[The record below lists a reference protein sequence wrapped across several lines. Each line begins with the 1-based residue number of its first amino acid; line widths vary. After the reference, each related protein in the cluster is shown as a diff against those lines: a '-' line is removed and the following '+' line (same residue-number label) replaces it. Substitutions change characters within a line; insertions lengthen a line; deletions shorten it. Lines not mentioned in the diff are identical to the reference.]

1 MKHLKNKK
9 YYEDIYDKI
18 TVDHCR
24 KREDGFRMVYT
35 QLSENK
41 ESKNISQET
50 IDKDF
55 PRIVNFTMYYEK
67 AYRYRDREKT
77 IREMMDKDRL
87 KDERI
92 EKAEAPL
99 VNCLKCKS
107 ELIPK
112 HVDVEINNKILFI
125 YDCPNGCIPR
135 RAFYDDGTE
144 HVIKDKKCPK
154 CDSGIDEKV
163 DKTKGKF
170 LLIDKCSNCD
180 YKKIWDYSSK
190 EEKEDPEFEKDKKR
204 FCLDEKAGMEAMESL
219 SRMDSMAEFMDEM
232 KEKDKKKDL
241 YDSIKNLP
249 KLSIHELKKRLDVL
263 LEENNYSD
271 LIFSQP
277 QISTDIQVSFTAYET
292 KSDRQDYDSRQNL
305 KNLLKED
312 LLNTNWRLM
321 SDGVEYRM
329 GVLSGRLRGYDKEAD
344 LLKLEEQKIKN
355 AKKIK

>member
-1 MKHLKNKK
+1 MKNLKNKK

-18 TVDHCR
+18 TVEQCR
-24 KREDGFRMVYT
+24 KKEKSLFEVIKELRNKSEAEKLDELDTRKAESMFFH
-35 QLSENK
+35 LSMH
-41 ESKNISQET
+41 IET
-50 IDKDF
+50 
-55 PRIVNFTMYYEK
+55 
-67 AYRYRDREKT
+67 AYRYKDRDQFIQK
-77 IREMMDKDRL
+77 MMDKDRS

-92 EKAEAPL
+92 ESAEAPL

-112 HVDVEINNKILFI
+112 HVDAEINNKILYM
-125 YDCPNGCIPR
+125 YDCPKGCIPR

-144 HVIKDKKCPK
+144 HVIKDKKCPE
-154 CDSGIDEKV
+154 CDSDIDEEV

-170 LLIDKCSNCD
+170 LLIDKCPNCD

-190 EEKEDPEFEKDKKR
+190 EEKEDSEFEKDKKR
-204 FCLDEKAGMEAMESL
+204 FCLDKEAGMEAMESL

-232 KEKDKKKDL
+232 KEKDKRKDL

-292 KSDRQDYDSRQNL
+292 RSDRKDYDSRQNL
-305 KNLLKED
+305 KNLLKKD

-355 AKKIK
+355 AKK